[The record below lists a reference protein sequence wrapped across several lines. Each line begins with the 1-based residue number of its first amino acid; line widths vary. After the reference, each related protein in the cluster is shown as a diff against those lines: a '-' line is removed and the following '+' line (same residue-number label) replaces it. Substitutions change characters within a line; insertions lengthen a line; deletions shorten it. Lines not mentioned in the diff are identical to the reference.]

1 MNLNVSEDTKT
12 QHIKLPEKQIV
23 LIISYENTGNFMK
36 AAHAVQSNPGRVL
49 TQATLRAAT
58 QLALGG
64 SELARI
70 IGTSPSTISRL
81 GSGLKTIDP
90 QSKEGEMALLVVRL
104 FRSLDALVGND
115 SQRRMDWMS
124 SHNHA
129 FNAVPREFVQSAQG
143 LVSVVNYLDGMRAT
157 V

>member
-1 MNLNVSEDTKT
+1 MKT
-12 QHIKLPEKQIV
+12 
-23 LIISYENTGNFMK
+23 
-36 AAHAVQSNPGRVL
+36 AHAMRSDAGKVL
-49 TQATLRAAT
+49 TQATLRAAS
-58 QLALGG
+58 QLSLGG

-90 QSKEGEMALLVVRL
+90 QSKEGEMALLMVRL
-104 FRSLDALVGND
+104 YRSLDALVGND
-115 SQRRMDWMS
+115 SQRRLDWMS

-129 FNAVPREFVQSAQG
+129 FNAVPRDFIQSAQG

>member
-1 MNLNVSEDTKT
+1 MLY
-12 QHIKLPEKQIV
+12 LPEKEKA
-23 LIISYENTGNFMK
+23 LIISYENTESFMK
-36 AAHAVQSNPGRVL
+36 AAYAMRSDPGKVL
-49 TQATLRAAT
+49 TQATLRAAS

-90 QSKEGEMALLVVRL
+90 QSKEGEMALLMVRL
-104 FRSLDALVGND
+104 YRSLDALVGND
-115 SQRRMDWMS
+115 SQRRADWMS

-129 FNAVPREFVQSAQG
+129 FNAVPRDFIQSAQG